1 MTTQAPTSSLRRRW
15 DIRFGMLTDP
25 GRARERNEDACAVF
39 VPYAGESPRVRSD
52 ALFLVADGMGG
63 HEAGDLASA
72 YVAREVRGWFTS
84 GETPPG
90 EDTESFVRELRTVVE
105 KTNEGLLE
113 LARERHLA
121 RGAGSTVTVACLRD
135 DLLHLVHV
143 GDTRLYRLRNGG
155 LQQLTLDH
163 SWVAEQQR
171 AGILTAEEA
180 ETHPQRHMLTECLG
194 VATDVNVFASTEEV
208 LPGDRYLLCSDGLHG
223 TVSEE
228 EIARILAFGDDPQ
241 EAARELVALANQHHG
256 PDNITAVVVHLG
268 LRFTGAPTDPEI
280 QAPSADDRRAPSP
293 QEQQAPTETHLTSP
307 EKGIRFSIL
316 SGVLVGAG
324 GLLILGAAALLG
336 LLRFG
341 ETTGTSEP
349 PSTQA
354 ISSPVQGAGEEGR
367 PGSAPLGIDS
377 ATADSSPQA
386 PDTTRPDPDPR
397 SSPEDTIPAPASGS
411 TPAGPD
417 TIPHGPDTLRATP
430 HPTPSTEAGAGTH
443 SARPH
448 QGGRQP

>member
-1 MTTQAPTSSLRRRW
+1 
-15 DIRFGMLTDP
+15 MLTDP

-84 GETPPG
+84 GKTPPG
-90 EDTESFVRELRTVVE
+90 EDTESFVRELRAVVE
-105 KTNEGLLE
+105 KTNEGLLQ

-143 GDTRLYRLRNGG
+143 GDTRLYRLRSGG

-223 TVSEE
+223 PVSEE
-228 EIARILAFGDDPQ
+228 EIARVLAFGDDPQ
-241 EAARELVALANQHHG
+241 EAARELVALANQHQG

-280 QAPSADDRRAPSP
+280 QAPSADDH
-293 QEQQAPTETHLTSP
+293 QAPPPPDGQAPLEDQARDPKEGVRL
-307 EKGIRFSIL
+307 SIL
-316 SGVLVGAG
+316 SGVLLGAG
-324 GLLILGAAALLG
+324 GILILGAAALLG
-336 LLRFG
+336 LPRFG
-341 ETTGTSEP
+341 ETTGTAEP

-354 ISSPVQGAGEEGR
+354 ISSPVEGAGEEGR
-367 PGSAPLGIDS
+367 PGSAPLGIDT

-386 PDTTRPDPDPR
+386 PDTTPPDPDPPG
-397 SSPEDTIPAPASGS
+397 SQEDSPPVPASGPV
-411 TPAGPD
+411 PAGPD
-417 TIPHGPDTLRATP
+417 TLRGPPHHTP
-430 HPTPSTEAGAGTH
+430 FTEAGSGRL

-448 QGGRQP
+448 QGGRLP

>member
-1 MTTQAPTSSLRRRW
+1 VTPQAPTSSLRRRW

-25 GRARERNEDACAVF
+25 GLARERNEDACAVF

-72 YVAREVRGWFTS
+72 FVAREVRGWFTS

-90 EDTESFVRELRTVVE
+90 EDTESFVRELRGVVE
-105 KTNEGLLE
+105 KTNEGLLQ

-143 GDTRLYRLRNGG
+143 GDTRLYRLRSGQ

-223 TVSEE
+223 TVPEE
-228 EIARILAFGDDPQ
+228 EIARVLASGDDPQ
-241 EAARELVALANQHHG
+241 EAARELVALANQNHG
-256 PDNITAVVVHLG
+256 PDNITAVVVHLRS
-268 LRFTGAPTDPEI
+268 RFTGAPTDPEI
-280 QAPSADDRRAPSP
+280 RAPSADHRLTPAPQGP
-293 QEQQAPTETHLTSP
+293 EAPTDTEPTGP
-307 EKGIRFSIL
+307 EEKTRIPIVP
-316 SGVLVGAG
+316 GVLVGTG
-324 GLLILGAAALLG
+324 VLLILGAAALLG
-336 LLRFG
+336 LPRFG

-354 ISSPVQGAGEEGR
+354 ISSPVQDAGREGW
-367 PGSAPLGIDS
+367 PGSAPLGMDT
-377 ATADSSPQA
+377 AQADSSLQA
-386 PDTTRPDPDPR
+386 PDSLQGDPDPR
-397 SSPEDTIPAPASGS
+397 RPGEDSIPAPAPGS
-411 TPAGPD
+411 VPGK
-417 TIPHGPDTLRATP
+417 PDTLRVPP
-430 HPTPSTEAGAGTH
+430 HPTPITKTGSGRL